1 MKTNEGM
8 ENQRVNGKR
17 PEQIKL
23 NIILKRLD
31 EVLNFPYGSSKNEVK
46 KFFKIEKTSLL
57 DFEETVYL
65 IRFVDNI
72 LLEFGYDEEKEM

>member
-1 MKTNEGM
+1 MPAE
-8 ENQRVNGKR
+8 RR

-31 EVLNFPYGSSKNEVK
+31 EVLNFPYGTSKKEVK
-46 KFFKIEKTSLL
+46 TYFKIDKTSLL
-57 DFEETVYL
+57 NFEDTVNL

-72 LLEFGYDEEKEM
+72 LLDFGYDQEKEMQNLPDNI